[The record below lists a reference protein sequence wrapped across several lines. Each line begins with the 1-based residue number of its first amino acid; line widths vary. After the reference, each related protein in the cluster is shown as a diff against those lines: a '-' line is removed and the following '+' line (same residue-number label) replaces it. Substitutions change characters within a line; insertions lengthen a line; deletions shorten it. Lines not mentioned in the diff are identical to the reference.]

1 MSVSSKPLRDS
12 DGRVVAYVVGLRG
25 IDTEVATRRS
35 LAKSEEHFRL
45 VAENSSDVL
54 YETDV
59 DGVIQWVSPSV
70 HQVLGYLPSEL
81 IGTRSVDLVAKDDFE
96 KLVERHQ
103 WVLIGKKVGRAIM
116 RMRTATG
123 ELRWMSVRA
132 QPTRGPSDR
141 VIGSVVALR
150 DSHNEVAAQRAANTL
165 SAGSQVLV
173 RSENETDLFEQMCQA
188 AVDEGGYELA
198 WYARRVDGPEHL
210 IEKVASSR
218 EHADYVEAITLDWS
232 TGPLGLGP
240 TGTAI
245 RTGEPVVINDTTA
258 DEHFTP
264 WLGDA
269 TVHGFRSSVALP
281 VVVDGQVDGS
291 LQVYASEP
299 YAFAGEVAE
308 VLRDLASEL
317 GFGIKRLRDH
327 ERLLKSLNDQTLLSK
342 AIDQAS
348 ESIVVTDPA
357 SNILYANP
365 SAARTSGYSVDEMLG
380 QNPRVFQSE
389 LHDSAFYQS
398 MWSQL
403 LTGQPWHGTL
413 INRRKS
419 GELYEEDVTISPIHD
434 AEGRLTAYVA
444 VKRDLTNERL
454 LETNRSREQ
463 RDRLAILDVMQEV
476 RRGDSLQATAEKFCR
491 AVTTLASIDA
501 ALTVLVQ
508 GDGTLLTIG
517 TGGAE
522 LGGATSGAVLAF
534 ADPESIV
541 ERTDAGAWWLDFADF
556 ASTVTVSESS
566 VTGRMIKEGFT
577 AIGNVPIRWEGQLVG
592 ILALATKDDDG
603 PEWMG
608 ARLSVFEELGSYAG
622 ALFGAEADVY
632 SKRESLRTN
641 VQTIMR
647 ERRFSPVF
655 QPFVELG
662 SGRIVGYEALTR
674 FDDGESPDQRFMQAH
689 SVGLGSELE
698 ALCAQSALDLT
709 SHMASDVWLSLNFSP
724 AALLDG
730 HAAKVVNGVDR
741 PLVIEVTEHA
751 QIKNYV
757 AIRHALAD
765 LENCRLAVD
774 DAGAGYTSL
783 SHILE
788 LHPDF
793 VKLDISLVRDID
805 TNPARQAMIAGMC
818 HFAAQSGTTL
828 IAEGIETEAE
838 AEMLRELGVP
848 LGEGGM
854 LGQGFL
860 FGRPRPF

>member
-1 MSVSSKPLRDS
+1 M
-12 DGRVVAYVVGLRG
+12 
-25 IDTEVATRRS
+25 
-35 LAKSEEHFRL
+35 
-45 VAENSSDVL
+45 
-54 YETDV
+54 
-59 DGVIQWVSPSV
+59 
-70 HQVLGYLPSEL
+70 
-81 IGTRSVDLVAKDDFE
+81 
-96 KLVERHQ
+96 
-103 WVLIGKKVGRAIM
+103 
-116 RMRTATG
+116 
-123 ELRWMSVRA
+123 
-132 QPTRGPSDR
+132 
-141 VIGSVVALR
+141 
-150 DSHNEVAAQRAANTL
+150 
-165 SAGSQVLV
+165 
-173 RSENETDLFEQMCQA
+173 
-188 AVDEGGYELA
+188 
-198 WYARRVDGPEHL
+198 
-210 IEKVASSR
+210 
-218 EHADYVEAITLDWS
+218 
-232 TGPLGLGP
+232 
-240 TGTAI
+240 
-245 RTGEPVVINDTTA
+245 
-258 DEHFTP
+258 
-264 WLGDA
+264 
-269 TVHGFRSSVALP
+269 
-281 VVVDGQVDGS
+281 
-291 LQVYASEP
+291 
-299 YAFAGEVAE
+299 
-308 VLRDLASEL
+308 
-317 GFGIKRLRDH
+317 
-327 ERLLKSLNDQTLLSK
+327 
-342 AIDQAS
+342 
-348 ESIVVTDPA
+348 
-357 SNILYANP
+357 
-365 SAARTSGYSVDEMLG
+365 
-380 QNPRVFQSE
+380 FQSE

-501 ALTVLVQ
+501 RSPYSSKATGQ
-508 GDGTLLTIG
+508 LLTDRHRRGG
-517 TGGAE
+517 TWRSDE
-522 LGGATSGAVLAF
+522 WRRTRLRRPRVL
-534 ADPESIV
+534 IV

-783 SHILE
+783 SQHSRAP
-788 LHPDF
+788 PDF
-793 VKLDISLVRDID
+793 VNSIFLSSATSIPTPL
-805 TNPARQAMIAGMC
+805 AR
-818 HFAAQSGTTL
+818 
-828 IAEGIETEAE
+828 
-838 AEMLRELGVP
+838 R
-848 LGEGGM
+848 
-854 LGQGFL
+854 
-860 FGRPRPF
+860 